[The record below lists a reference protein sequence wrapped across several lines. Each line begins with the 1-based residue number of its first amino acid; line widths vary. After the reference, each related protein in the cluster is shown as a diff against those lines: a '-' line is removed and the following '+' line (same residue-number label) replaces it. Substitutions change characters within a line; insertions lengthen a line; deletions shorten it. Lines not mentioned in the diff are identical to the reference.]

1 MPRPRTKH
9 VHNATST
16 AYQKLSRELHGGQ
29 LKRAGTFTFAA
40 GVTRIG
46 PLSVLLERHACDVT
60 YLPECTTVPLAVE
73 DGKAVAVAEDSY
85 AGLLR
90 TDVDVRLED
99 SITIVRNRHSLS
111 ELGGLLHSLRQFS
124 LITTI
129 PDAADRAHAEK
140 RLFDLLFVSHDA
152 PFRVKPLSDATVSRE
167 PQLAEQMEARARKHL
182 HSKVLEFART
192 LRIAYDIRDHDC
204 LLDGVAEYSRAKG
217 KGFDIRMLA
226 TLPVTV
232 IENDLLRLRLLDSVL
247 GYKAGDAARTPCN
260 TRSLRQKC
268 TELLDAYANELPQPA
283 DDDDDAPPDNPPYGG
298 EDDDDGEV
306 EYAAASSS
314 SSSTSS
320 VSATS
325 SSSSSS
331 SASSSS
337 STPTDCTTDK
347 CGKDSGIMV
356 CCEICNAWYHDV
368 CVDLP
373 GITHVVDEFICPKV
387 NCQRGRRTTY
397 ISGVCWLCTPVQD
410 EPEDEPQPS
419 TKRRLSASGD
429 VLVCETCQLSAH
441 ADCHRMSKKVFDSIH
456 WWVCDDCAK
465 VSGRRTQLKKPS
477 CGLCHNT
484 ENLDTH
490 WVCAECIQYID
501 HTIDVATETKCS
513 FCAQPNQMCDQV
525 KVCRGHNCVEKLAL
539 CTVAAQLRTSTSYRY
554 CQRGANDKDKDELIE
569 QTIVPLLE
577 SDELRNASIDVRRR
591 LTAAGHTF
599 TLDDVDRAVTL
610 ALDTRR
616 NLLVER
622 VSSSPDDSILAIRR
636 RYTAD
641 KYTAAEVKR
650 AQKFVA
656 KSKHLDGYASV
667 DKVVDE
673 QQLALREGERDRLQH
688 DMAMRLCRTKYAHM
702 TDDELTT
709 KYPIATAEDIV
720 IARSMVEEY
729 SDDFYD
735 HSAKG
740 SGVWGLNEH
749 VGIVKKR
756 KRIARAPPP
765 AAKRAKVVESCCVEV
780 DVHVKEKITSPATTT
795 CGWTNVEFYRKLGL
809 DEPTALSRYL
819 AEVAYEHSLWQE
831 EGRLAPRDAGKRVGQ
846 SACAFEMNQGLT
858 DDDKR
863 Q

>member
-9 VHNATST
+9 VHNATTS

-29 LKRAGTFTFAA
+29 LKRAGTFTLAA
-40 GVTRIG
+40 DNARIG
-46 PLSVLLERHACDVT
+46 PLLRLLEREKCDVAF
-60 YLPECTTVPLAVE
+60 LPECTTVPLTVEGGAAVSVGE
-73 DGKAVAVAEDSY
+73 NTYEGLPRTAVDA
-85 AGLLR
+85 
-90 TDVDVRLED
+90 RLED
-99 SITIVRNRHSLS
+99 SISIVRNRHSLS
-111 ELGGLLHSLRQFS
+111 ELGGLLHTLHQLSLV
-124 LITTI
+124 TTI
-129 PDAADRAHAEK
+129 PNAADRAHAEK
-140 RLFDLLFVSHDA
+140 RLFDMLFVRNDA
-152 PFRVKPLSDATVSRE
+152 PFRVKPLSDATVPRE

-182 HSKVLEFART
+182 DSKVLEFARA

-204 LLDGVAEYSRAKG
+204 LLDGVAEYSRDKG

-226 TLPVTV
+226 TLPVKV

-268 TELLDAYANELPQPA
+268 TELLDAYANEPPQPA
-283 DDDDDAPPDNPPYGG
+283 DDDDNAPPDNPPYGG
-298 EDDDDGEV
+298 EDDDDDGEV
-306 EYAAASSS
+306 EYASASSS

-320 VSATS
+320 ASSTS
-325 SSSSSS
+325 PSSSSS
-331 SASSSS
+331 SASSPS
-337 STPTDCTTDK
+337 STPTDCTTNK
-347 CGKDSGIMV
+347 CGKDSDRMV
-356 CCEICNAWYHDV
+356 CCEICNAWYHDG
-368 CVDLP
+368 CVDLS
-373 GITHVVDEFICPKV
+373 GITHFVDEFICPKV

-397 ISGVCWLCTPVQD
+397 KSGVCLECSPVQD
-410 EPEDEPQPS
+410 EPPKS
-419 TKRRLSASGD
+419 SGD
-429 VLVCETCQLSAH
+429 VLVCETCQLSVH
-441 ADCHRMSKKVFDSIH
+441 ASCLGVSKKIFDSIH
-456 WWVCDDCAK
+456 WWLCDDCAK
-465 VSGRRTQLKKPS
+465 ESGRRTQLHTPS

-554 CQRGANDKDKDELIE
+554 CQRGANDEDKDELIE

-577 SDELRNASIDVRRR
+577 PAELRNASIDVRRR

-599 TLDDVDRAVTL
+599 TLDDVDGAVTL

-709 KYPIATAEDIV
+709 KYTTATAEDIV

-735 HSAKG
+735 HSAKR

-749 VGIVKKR
+749 LGIVKKR

-765 AAKRAKVVESCCVEV
+765 AAKRVKVVESCCVEV

-795 CGWTNVEFYRKLGL
+795 CGWTSVESYRKLGL

-819 AEVAYEHSLWQE
+819 AEVAYEHSLWE
-831 EGRLAPRDAGKRVGQ
+831 EEDRLAPRDAGKCVGQ
-846 SACAFEMNQGLT
+846 SACVFGMNQGLT